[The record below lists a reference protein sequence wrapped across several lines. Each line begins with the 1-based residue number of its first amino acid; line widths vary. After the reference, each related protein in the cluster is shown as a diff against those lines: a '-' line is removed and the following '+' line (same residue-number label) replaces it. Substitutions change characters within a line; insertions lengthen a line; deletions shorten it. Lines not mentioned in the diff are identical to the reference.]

1 MCWSCSC
8 LTGIKRNLSCWID
21 YRCGLSKDRQ
31 TEFRQTT
38 SRIWSIFKW
47 TGNSMSK
54 AYGIEFVGFETYNLR
69 KNTHTHTHTGKHRRI
84 DENSQRQNR
93 KSRCEFDRSS
103 PTYPYFEI
111 QQLHEHFRTKNNLA
125 KGASGVVNWN
135 CFAIC
140 LEAEGGGD
148 GAVGGGGDDDD
159 GGGLSCKAGSS
170 SWSIQ

>member
-1 MCWSCSC
+1 MRWSCSS
-8 LTGIKRNLSCWID
+8 LTGIKRKLSCWIG
-21 YRCGLSKDRQ
+21 YQCGLSKDRQ
-31 TEFRQTT
+31 TEFRQRD
-38 SRIWSIFKW
+38 SLIWWIFKV
-47 TGNSMSK
+47 TGISMSK
-54 AYGIEFVGFETYNLR
+54 DYGIEFVGFETYNYA
-69 KNTHTHTHTGKHRRI
+69 KHKTHTHENTRRI

-103 PTYPYFEI
+103 PTYPSFEI

-125 KGASGVVNWN
+125 KGASGVVNWS

-148 GAVGGGGDDDD
+148 GAVGGGGGGDDDD